1 MNDSNLPV
9 LEDEAIVELYWNRNE
24 MAITHTDRKYRAF
37 LFRIAHNLLTDR
49 YDSEDCLS
57 DTYLATWNRIPP
69 ARPKV
74 LPPMLSKIV
83 RNVAVDKYRKNSAS
97 VRIPREM
104 LSSLDELSVEIP
116 LEETPETSLE
126 FRELL
131 RILDL
136 YLRSLPKEDMTVF
149 LSRYYCADSLQEIA
163 KMLGIS
169 QRTVS
174 RKLLSMRQGLRAR
187 LEKEG
192 YCL

>member
-1 MNDSNLPV
+1 MNDKILAV
-9 LEDEAIVELYWNRNE
+9 LEDEAIVDLYWNRNE
-24 MAITHTDRKYRAF
+24 MAITHTDRKYRSF
-37 LFRIAHNLLTDR
+37 LFKIAHNLLTDR

-57 DTYLATWNRIPP
+57 DTYVAMWNRIPP

-97 VRIPREM
+97 VRIPGEM
-104 LSSLDELSVEIP
+104 LSSLDELSAEIP
-116 LEETPETSLE
+116 LEETPETTLE
-126 FRELL
+126 YRELM
-131 RILDL
+131 RILDQ
-136 YLRSLPKEDMTVF
+136 YLRSLSKEDMTIF

-163 KMLGIS
+163 RMLGIS

-174 RKLLSMRQGLRAR
+174 RRLLAMRQGLRAR

-192 YCL
+192 YCI